1 MDDFENVIYEN
12 ILCGSDEELYT
23 KRRLPLKLMRI
34 NGIIVPVV
42 CNVED
47 AQIYALIERK
57 EK

>member
-1 MDDFENVIYEN
+1 MGDFENVIYEN
-12 ILCGSDEELYT
+12 ILCGFDEELYT
-23 KRRLPLKLMRI
+23 KRRLPLRLMRI

>member
-1 MDDFENVIYEN
+1 MGNFENVIYEN
-12 ILCGSDEELYT
+12 ILCGFDEELYT
-23 KRRLPLKLMRI
+23 KRRLPLRLMRI